1 VPGRSNRLPLVGL
14 VFAVVAVVGSV
25 AFDWQFGSTDNPVV
39 FGLAALAVVLALGSE
54 LRSRL

>member
-25 AFDWQFGSTDNPVV
+25 AFDWQFGGTDNPVV

>member
-1 VPGRSNRLPLVGL
+1 

-25 AFDWQFGSTDNPVV
+25 AFDWQFGGTDNPVV